1 MSAYRLLALDMDGTL
16 LTSDKRIS
24 PRTLDAIRAASA
36 RGAYVA
42 LSTGRAVTELF
53 EYRAQLRG
61 IVRYASLLSGGLVYD
76 LDHDERISART
87 FDTELALRVVE
98 QGLAEDAMVHVM
110 TDAHSAATPRDV
122 ERMHLIGMSV
132 YQDMFRQ
139 QCTYID
145 DPAAFVRAQEGH
157 VCKINLYHPNAA
169 ARAHSRAALA
179 DLPLQPVVGEAASLE
194 LTPAGVS
201 KALGLKLLCEHLG
214 LSLAQCVAVGDAG
227 NDLDVLQ
234 AAGHAVAMGNATP
247 EARAVAD
254 EVVADNDHDGIAEV
268 VARWF

>member
-1 MSAYRLLALDMDGTL
+1 MKLQQLIQPCAPRKVVGSLDKEVTGIEIDSRCIQPGAVFVAMRGTQVDGHAYIGKAIELGATAVVCEQLPDETTDG
-16 LTSDKRIS
+16 
-24 PRTLDAIRAASA
+24 
-36 RGAYVA
+36 
-42 LSTGRAVTELF
+42 VT
-53 EYRAQLRG
+53 Y
-61 IVRYASLLSGGLVYD
+61 LVYP
-76 LDHDERISART
+76 
-87 FDTELALRVVE
+87 DTEEVVGPLATHYF
-98 QGLAEDAMVHVM
+98 GDP
-110 TDAHSAATPRDV
+110 T

-169 ARAHSRAALA
+169 ARARSRAALA

>member
-1 MSAYRLLALDMDGTL
+1 
-16 LTSDKRIS
+16 
-24 PRTLDAIRAASA
+24 
-36 RGAYVA
+36 
-42 LSTGRAVTELF
+42 
-53 EYRAQLRG
+53 
-61 IVRYASLLSGGLVYD
+61 
-76 LDHDERISART
+76 
-87 FDTELALRVVE
+87 
-98 QGLAEDAMVHVM
+98 
-110 TDAHSAATPRDV
+110 
-122 ERMHLIGMSV
+122 
-132 YQDMFRQ
+132 
-139 QCTYID
+139 
-145 DPAAFVRAQEGH
+145 
-157 VCKINLYHPNAA
+157 
-169 ARAHSRAALA
+169 LA

-268 VARWF
+268 IARWF